1 MNKLVTI
8 CFAGLMFIGTGR
20 AAQNDAGAEQ
30 RFRAKFGRSTP
41 MEETRQRASMAQAV
55 TSPVSSARVAL
66 HDDGGAEQ
74 RFRAK
79 YGRNTPAEEARQR
92 ASKATLQANTSNAA
106 APLATS
112 DAGFE
117 VRFREKFGGS
127 SPLAEARLKA
137 PGNSTNGAI
146 STSGAF

>member
-20 AAQNDAGAEQ
+20 AAQDDAGAEQ
-30 RFRAKFGRSTP
+30 RFRAKLGRNTP
-41 MEETRQRASMAQAV
+41 MEEARQKALKVQAA
-55 TSPVSSARVAL
+55 TSPVSAAQGAT

-79 YGRNTPAEEARQR
+79 HGRNTPAEEARQR
-92 ASKATLQANTSNAA
+92 AAKGALQANTSNAA
-106 APLATS
+106 SPLATS

-117 VRFREKFGGS
+117 MRFREKFGRN
-127 SPLAEARLKA
+127 SPLARLKA
-137 PGNSTNGAI
+137 PGNSTNGTI